1 MGVSLAEEKIKVVLR
16 ETQGYPLA
24 IAFAARRLMEG
35 AEYDAQLTEEITQ
48 KIYFYYEEMV

>member
-1 MGVSLAEEKIKVVLR
+1 MSLAEEKIKVVLR